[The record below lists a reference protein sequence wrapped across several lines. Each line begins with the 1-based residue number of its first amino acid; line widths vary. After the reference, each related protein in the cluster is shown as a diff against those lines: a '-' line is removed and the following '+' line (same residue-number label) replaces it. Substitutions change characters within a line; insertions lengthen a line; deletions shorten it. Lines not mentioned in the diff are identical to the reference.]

1 MLAKIIF
8 TIVGFMYKKIG
19 LLKYKVKPPNN
30 EITIP
35 PISGT
40 YGIFFSTRYIIITAI
55 NVAAISGGMAIVR
68 LFPLL

>member
-1 MLAKIIF
+1 MLAKIIL

-19 LLKYKVKPPNN
+19 LLKYKVNPPNS

-40 YGIFFSTRYIIITAI
+40 
-55 NVAAISGGMAIVR
+55 
-68 LFPLL
+68 